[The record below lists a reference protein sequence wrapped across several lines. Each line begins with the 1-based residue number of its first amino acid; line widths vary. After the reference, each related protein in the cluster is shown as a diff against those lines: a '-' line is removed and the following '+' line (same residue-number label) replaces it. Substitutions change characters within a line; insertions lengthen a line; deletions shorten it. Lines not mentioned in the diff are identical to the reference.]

1 MRILQKFVAEDGR
14 QFDNK
19 HDCEMHE
26 KVVLPVA
33 GLIQSKLKA
42 HAISYSLDSAPKVFA
57 EILVA
62 NDSLVKQILG
72 KAPAIKSQKTR
83 QANRVGKI
91 KGDL

>member
-1 MRILQKFVAEDGR
+1 MKILQKFVGEDGR

-19 HDCEMHE
+19 YDCEMHE
-26 KVVLPVA
+26 RVVLPVA

-42 HAISYSLDSAPKVFA
+42 HGVSFTTDNAVRVFA
-57 EILVA
+57 EILVD

-83 QANRVGKI
+83 QANRLDKI
-91 KGDL
+91 TG